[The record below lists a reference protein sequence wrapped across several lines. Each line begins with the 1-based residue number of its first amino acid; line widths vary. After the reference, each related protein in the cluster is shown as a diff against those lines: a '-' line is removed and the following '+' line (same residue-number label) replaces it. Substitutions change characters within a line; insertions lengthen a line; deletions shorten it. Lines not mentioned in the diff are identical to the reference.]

1 MDVLVHHQEDKMI
14 PLEKLTSE
22 NALYWRCL
30 VQYLHAEGAE
40 MEEEMDKIIPNL
52 TPFCQYIRR
61 CIFSFVYYTSCV
73 SLTLCL
79 ILHTPHTVCA
89 SHFLHIVLNLLV
101 LQINHIIMLTIEY
114 K

>member
-1 MDVLVHHQEDKMI
+1 MDSLVPHQKDKMI

-30 VQYLHAEGAE
+30 AQYLHAEGAE
-40 MEEEMDKIIPNL
+40 MEEELDKIIPNL

-61 CIFSFVYYTSCV
+61 CIFSFAYYTLCFSV
-73 SLTLCL
+73 TLYL

-89 SHFLHIVLNLLV
+89 SHFLNIVLNFLV
-101 LQINHIIMLTIEY
+101 LQKTVQ
-114 K
+114 